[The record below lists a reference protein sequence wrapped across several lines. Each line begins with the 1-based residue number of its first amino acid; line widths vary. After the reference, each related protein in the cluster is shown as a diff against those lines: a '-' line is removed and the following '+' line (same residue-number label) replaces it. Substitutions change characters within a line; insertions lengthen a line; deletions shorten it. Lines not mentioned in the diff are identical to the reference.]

1 LQGSSIG
8 HALLNPVPSRA
19 LARSGRRALD
29 NAYKIA
35 HPKFRLASSS
45 FVVFAARASD
55 FAAVQRGWR
64 DFRMAQ

>member
-1 LQGSSIG
+1 
-8 HALLNPVPSRA
+8 V
-19 LARSGRRALD
+19 
-29 NAYKIA
+29 YKIA

-45 FVVFAARASD
+45 FVFVTARASD